1 MTAPVATP
9 AGSSE
14 SFTPQSAIEDA
25 LSAAFGQTM
34 TESGAQESELLRDE
48 HGRFKPRTDEQDA
61 TTDEETK
68 PAEATKPADAKTTPA
83 KDGEAVTLPVA
94 DPANLAVAFTLK
106 DEKGELAIPSGL
118 IVEYQANG
126 KTRADPLDKV
136 VKMAQMGVYN
146 AERVQRTLQIE
157 AQNEEIRSYAQ
168 SVEQKLQTR
177 EQQLTQLLADP
188 EYLAR
193 AVQEYQAQQTP
204 EKRAERL
211 QRELDESRLEA
222 ERAPIR
228 EAGQRYFQQD
238 IVPALETVAKALP
251 HVTMAELGKKL
262 HGFVDPLRD
271 PRTGLVPP
279 TQHARINTFFT
290 TELVPWAQWIDASRA
305 ELSGTPSGQQQ
316 QATTQAEKDKAKADL
331 EAANLRAQRARR
343 AGTTNLKPAG
353 SRSAPNANGK
363 PNGKAPVTTG
373 DIMEDIIQSVKSTAL
388 NGA

>member
-9 AGSSE
+9 ASE

-34 TESGAQESELLRDE
+34 TESGAQESDLLRDE
-48 HGRFKPRTDEQDA
+48 HGRFKPRTDESEA
-61 TTDEETK
+61 TTEGEETPAAETK
-68 PAEATKPADAKTTPA
+68 PAEETKPKVE
-83 KDGEAVTLPVA
+83 GEAVTLPVA

-228 EAGQRYFQQD
+228 EAGQRYFQQEL
-238 IVPALETVAKALP
+238 VPSLEKVSKALP
-251 HVTMAELGKKL
+251 HVTTAELGQKL
-262 HGFVDPLRD
+262 HGFVDRLRD

-279 TQHARINTFFT
+279 TQHARINEYFL
-290 TELVPWAQWIDASRA
+290 TELVPWAQWMDASRA
-305 ELSGTPSGQQQ
+305 ELSGTPSGQAKA
-316 QATTQAEKDKAKADL
+316 ATTQAEKDKAKADL

-353 SRSAPNANGK
+353 SRSAPNANGT

-373 DIMEDIIQSVKSTAL
+373 DIMEDIIQSVKHTAL
-388 NGA
+388 HGA